1 MSALSRLAKGNSLIA
16 RAVRSSAL
24 TVAGFGASQVIRLAT
39 NLILTRLLFPE
50 AFGLMALVSVVL
62 LGLGQFSDVG
72 IGPSIMQSARGDDED
87 FLNTAWTIQALRGFG
102 LFLLTCV
109 LAWPAAQF
117 YGEPDLLAMLP
128 IAGLTLLITGLFP
141 TSLETVHRHMQLGR
155 LTAIDIVTQV
165 IGVLVAIGFAW
176 WLRSA
181 WALVISGVVSALIQ
195 LWFYKTFLPG
205 IKNRFRWEPA
215 ARHELIHF
223 GKWIFLSTVCGF
235 IFSQSDKIILGK
247 YLDLG
252 AFGIYNIGFFLA
264 SFPLMLGSMVNQKI
278 VIPIYR
284 ECPPVESHENF
295 LALRRM
301 RMPMTAALIVL
312 VTVFSAL
319 GVWLVGLLYDSRY
332 QGAGAVVVVLALMQ
346 IPTVIQLTYDQA
358 ALAAGDSR
366 RFFVLTLARAVF
378 MIAGLVGGL
387 EMAGLFGAIIGQGV
401 ARIAVYPVTVWLACR
416 VGAWDLLHDV
426 IFALLGLLGAA
437 LALWLN
443 WDAVAALAGVAAG

>member
-1 MSALSRLAKGNSLIA
+1 MSALARLTTGNSLIA
-16 RAVRSSAL
+16 RALRSSAL

-50 AFGLMALVSVVL
+50 AFGLMALISVVL

-72 IGPSIMQSARGDDED
+72 IGPSIMQSKRGDDPD
-87 FLNTAWTIQALRGFG
+87 FLNTAWTIQVIRGIG
-102 LFLLTCV
+102 LFLTACL
-109 LAWPAAQF
+109 LAWPAARF
-117 YGEPDLLAMLP
+117 YGEPDLMAMLP
-128 IAGLTLLITGLFP
+128 VAGLTLLITGFNP
-141 TSLETVHRHMQLGR
+141 TSLETAHRHMRLGR
-155 LTAIDIVTQV
+155 LTLIDIATQI
-165 IGVLVAIGFAW
+165 IGVLIAIAFAW

-181 WALVISGVVSALIQ
+181 WALVISGVVSALVQ
-195 LWFYKTFLPG
+195 LWFYKAFLPG
-205 IKNRFRWEPA
+205 IKNRLRWEPA
-215 ARHELIHF
+215 ARHELIRF

-235 IFSQSDKIILGK
+235 IFSQSDKIVLGK
-247 YLDLG
+247 YLELG

-284 ECPPVESHENF
+284 ECPPAKSRENF

-301 RMPMTAALIVL
+301 RMAMTAALIVL

-319 GVWLVGLLYDSRY
+319 GVWLVGLLYDARY
-332 QGAGAVVVVLALMQ
+332 QGAGAVVVLLALMQ
-346 IPTVIQLTYDQA
+346 IPTIIQLTYDQA

-378 MIAGLVGGL
+378 MIAGLVLGL
-387 EMAGLFGAIIGQGV
+387 EIAGLFGAILGQGL
-401 ARIAVYPVTVWLACR
+401 ARVAVYPVTVWLAR
-416 VGAWDLLHDV
+416 RTGAWDALHDAV
-426 IFALLGLLGAA
+426 FALLGLLGAA

-443 WDAVAALAGVAAG
+443 LDTVLALAAQHPG